1 MAKNFRVCAK
11 EIGKQS
17 LSLQLFG
24 DFDATSACELIHL
37 LTERIK
43 TNAKV
48 AIDTDGLKTI
58 NAFGLDVFLP
68 RMSRLTNTRMDVEV
82 TGRYSEAFIDA

>member
-11 EIGKQS
+11 ETGKQS
-17 LSLQLFG
+17 LALQLFG

-37 LTERIK
+37 LTESIK

-58 NAFGLDVFLP
+58 NAFGLAVFLP
-68 RMSRLTNTRMDVEV
+68 RMSRLDKKRTDIEV
-82 TGRYSEAFIDA
+82 TGRYSQAFMEM